1 MNCTISGSIGGNFM
15 TNKKQQ
21 TKQLVLGAVMTALV
35 VVLQLL
41 GSFIKFGPFSISL
54 VLVPIVIGAAMCGYK
69 IGAWLGLAFSVVVL
83 ISGDAAAFYAINVPG
98 TIITVLVKGT
108 LCGLFAGLVYK
119 LLQNKNRYLA
129 VMVSAIVCPIV
140 NTGVFL
146 LGCKLFF
153 MSAIT
158 EWGLAGGF
166 ANAAEYMFLGLAGGN
181 FIFELVTNIVLAPVI
196 LRVINFNKDK

>member
-1 MNCTISGSIGGNFM
+1 MGSIGGNFM

-21 TKQLVLGAVMTALV
+21 QIKQLVLGAVMTALV

-69 IGAWLGLAFSVVVL
+69 IGAWLGLVFGVVVL
-83 ISGDAAAFYAINVPG
+83 VSGDAAAFYSINVPG

-108 LCGLFAGLVYK
+108 LCGLLAGITYK
-119 LLQNKNRYLA
+119 LIANKNRYLA
-129 VMVSAIVCPIV
+129 VMLSAVVCPVI

-158 EWGLAGGF
+158 EWGIAGGF
-166 ANAAEYMFLGLAGGN
+166 ANAVEYMFLGLAGGN
-181 FIFELVTNIVLAPVI
+181 FIFELITNIILGPVI
-196 LRVINFNKDK
+196 LQVISFNKDK